1 MKKKFCLLA
10 TVLGILMVQILPI
23 ANAAALPP
31 YEPTDWEQIDVK
43 DYYLNYWSKNINLL
57 KRPDVTLTVNDWQN
71 DRIRSGESLV
81 FVAKV
86 ANDDRIPDPATITFS
101 YSLGGPTQSN
111 SVPVSN
117 GEATFTL
124 NYSDIAIAAPDRD
137 YTMTASYVE
146 NGIEARSQVYFGV
159 LGDNPAIIFTE
170 PGVENIVSINDPLH
184 FKVKTFR
191 GTTSETLILSWNC
204 GSNLSP
210 GYTCPSADVEE
221 ADFAFTTTGTHNIT
235 ATVKDNLNNVGG
247 ATIAI
252 EVINDPPYVS
262 AFTIPDEFEPGA
274 TATAYV
280 LARDKYG
287 TINKLEWGCSNE
299 EAVIFNQQHVFEP
312 PVASSRQEI
321 AIRLP
326 DIEGDTYH
334 CVFKATDDDG
344 GVSAPYNLAFT
355 VREPQQAP
363 SDDDSEQN
371 PVTSPETGAA
381 TKGKTSAIE
390 TANILAIAI
399 SILAVSSV
407 VVVTVKKVLSND

>member
-1 MKKKFCLLA
+1 MKKKLCLLA

-23 ANAAALPP
+23 ANAATLPP
-31 YEPTDWEQIDVK
+31 YEPTDWGQIDAK
-43 DYYLNYWSKNINLL
+43 DYYLNYRSKNIDLL
-57 KRPDVTLTVNDWQN
+57 KRPDITLTVNDWQN

-101 YSLGGPTQSN
+101 YALDGPVQSN

-117 GEATFTL
+117 GKATFTL
-124 NYSDIAIAAPDRD
+124 NYSDIATAVPDRD
-137 YTMTASYVE
+137 YVMTASYVE

-191 GTTSETLILSWNC
+191 GTTSESLILSWNC

-210 GYTCPSADVEE
+210 GYTCPATNTEE
-221 ADFAFTTTGTHNIT
+221 GNIAFTTTGAHNIT
-235 ATVKDNLNNVGG
+235 ATVKDNLDNVGR
-247 ATIAI
+247 ATVAI

-274 TATAYV
+274 TATIH
-280 LARDKYG
+280 LLTGDKHG
-287 TINKLEWGCSNE
+287 TVNKLEWGCSNE
-299 EAVIFNQQHVFEP
+299 EAIIFDQQYDFETP
-312 PVASSRQEI
+312 AKFIHQEI
-321 AIRLP
+321 ATRLP

-334 CVFKATDDDG
+334 CMFRTTDDDG
-344 GVSAPYNLAFT
+344 EVSAPYNLVFRTRIPSVTPDEAPGEPNTGMFT
-355 VREPQQAP
+355 
-363 SDDDSEQN
+363 SE
-371 PVTSPETGAA
+371 GA
-381 TKGKTSAIE
+381 SA
-390 TANILAIAI
+390 AIDI
-399 SILAVSSV
+399 TL
-407 VVVTVKKVLSND
+407 TVLSVLALCGIFAVITKRRF